1 VPEALLLIM
10 GISLAVIVCLT
21 FREVAKRIR

>member
-1 VPEALLLIM
+1 MPEVLLVVM

-21 FREVAKRIR
+21 FREVAKRTR